1 MAVCNLATRSELVK
15 QGERALFS
23 MNS

>member
-1 MAVCNLATRSELVK
+1 MAVCNLATRRDLVK